1 MEWVTFSSLILLG
14 DTMAANKSLI
24 AKVTY
29 GDLRVELIA
38 ESASWNPD
46 VADDLIK
53 RIAILWRESLDAMLE
68 TNSWKVIDADDE
80 DDD

>member
-1 MEWVTFSSLILLG
+1 
-14 DTMAANKSLI
+14 MAISKNLI

-38 ESASWNPD
+38 EGASWNPD

-53 RIAILWRESLDAMLE
+53 RVGMFWKESLESMLE
-68 TNSWKVIDADDE
+68 TNAWKAVDVDE
-80 DDD
+80 EE

>member
-1 MEWVTFSSLILLG
+1 
-14 DTMAANKSLI
+14 MAISKNLI

-38 ESASWNPD
+38 EGASWNPD

-53 RIAILWRESLDAMLE
+53 RVSNLWKQSLDSMME
-68 TNSWKVIDADDE
+68 TNAWKLVDSDEE
-80 DDD
+80 DD